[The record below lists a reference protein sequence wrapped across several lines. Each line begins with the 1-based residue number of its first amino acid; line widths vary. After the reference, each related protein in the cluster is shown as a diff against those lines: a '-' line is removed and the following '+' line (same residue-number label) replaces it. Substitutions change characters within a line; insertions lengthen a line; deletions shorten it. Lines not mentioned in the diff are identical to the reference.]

1 MKKIIVGVTGTKATG
16 KDEFIKVLKEQYGF
30 VSFSLADIVREEA
43 KRRGLPPTT
52 QNLQDI
58 GDELRRVKGKAV
70 LAEMT
75 AQKISQHKEASWIV
89 INSIR
94 NPAEVEFFQ
103 RRFGGKFS
111 LIGIDADPEI
121 RRERYLKREGVKEE
135 DFEKDNRRDL
145 GEKESY
151 GQQVAECLDLA
162 RKIIYN
168 SGSLEELREKI
179 KEFLCFDIGIKREK
193 ES

>member
-1 MKKIIVGVTGTKATG
+1 MVKIIIGVTGTKAAG
-16 KDEFIKVLKEQYGF
+16 KDEFVRALQEQYGF

-43 KRRGLPPTT
+43 RRRGLPSTT

-58 GDELRRVKGKAV
+58 GNELRRLKGNGV
-70 LAEMT
+70 LAET
-75 AQKISQHKEASWIV
+75 TVKKISRLKEASQVV

-103 RRFGGKFS
+103 RRFGNNFF
-111 LIGIDADPEI
+111 LIGIDADEEI
-121 RRERYLKREGVKEE
+121 RRRRYLKREGAKEE
-135 DFEKDNRRDL
+135 EFEEANRRDL
-145 GEKESY
+145 REKESY
-151 GQQVAECLDLA
+151 GQQVTECLGRA

-168 SGSLEELREKI
+168 NGSLEELREKI
-179 KEFLCFDIGIKREK
+179 KELLCSDTGIKREK

>member
-168 SGSLEELREKI
+168 RGSLEELREKI